1 LHQSGIAVNFGGATT
16 KLIEETMNIKFVIKY
31 SYLPHV
37 EHDKFRAIITFRLP
51 KEPCTDEVAYC
62 YQVLFDKE
70 KITGYSGYDAG
81 EMRVIQR
88 HFSDD
93 VSFETLEKKIISAIE
108 EYKKRVSENVRLAI
122 EAMDKSGEIFVD
134 FPDFV
139 KVYD

>member
-1 LHQSGIAVNFGGATT
+1 
-16 KLIEETMNIKFVIKY
+16 M
-31 SYLPHV
+31 PHL
-37 EHDKFRAIITFRLP
+37 EADKFRALVTFKLP
-51 KEPCTDEVAYC
+51 KEPSTNEVAYC
-62 YQVLFDKE
+62 YHALFDQE
-70 KITGYSGYDAG
+70 KITGYSGHDAG
-81 EMRVIQR
+81 EWRVIQR

-122 EAMDKSGEIFVD
+122 EAMDKCGEIFVD